1 MDTDDLSRE
10 AYEAVIIEA
19 EKFHH
24 DLTLQ
29 FGLLSYECNNE
40 QEYLN
45 QAVILI
51 KELKKIGSYD
61 LEEVFFDEMPEMPDF
76 QLALNNILNNI
87 ERINQIPIN
96 KRHLR

>member
-1 MDTDDLSRE
+1 MDTDELSRE

-29 FGLLSYECNNE
+29 FGLSSYECDNE
-40 QEYLN
+40 QGYLD
-45 QAVILI
+45 QAVKLI
-51 KELKKIGSYD
+51 KELKKIRRHD
-61 LEEVFFDEMPEMPDF
+61 LEEIFFDEIPEMADF

-87 ERINQIPIN
+87 ERVNQIPEN
-96 KRHLR
+96 

>member
-40 QEYLN
+40 QEYLDE
-45 QAVILI
+45 AVKLI
-51 KELKKIGSYD
+51 KELKKIRRHD
-61 LEEVFFDEMPEMPDF
+61 LEEIFFDAIPEMPDYH
-76 QLALNNILNNI
+76 LALNNILNNI
-87 ERINQIPIN
+87 ERVNQIPEN
-96 KRHLR
+96 KRHVR